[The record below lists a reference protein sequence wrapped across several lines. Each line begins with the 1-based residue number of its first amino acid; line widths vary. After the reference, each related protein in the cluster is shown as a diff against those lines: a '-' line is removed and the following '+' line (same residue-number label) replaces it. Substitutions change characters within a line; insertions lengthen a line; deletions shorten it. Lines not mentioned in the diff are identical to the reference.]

1 MTIPLYD
8 QDYILAEEGAWVEV
22 KDFAIRILSTKQGL
36 TIDVYRNGRE
46 LEDPIESIVL
56 FDINK
61 EKDSCK

>member
-1 MTIPLYD
+1 MTIPLDD
-8 QDYILAEEGAWVEV
+8 QDYILTDGGAWLEV

-56 FDINK
+56 FDIDK
-61 EKDSCK
+61 EKDPCK